1 MIVLPVNLCQK
12 MVKFFNPLIINSFQ
26 MWLASEIEKLSALY
40 SKIEDPEIETVLKTK
55 DLECIE
61 DLSSTELAALRNYLF
76 VPKVNFIY

>member
-1 MIVLPVNLCQK
+1 
-12 MVKFFNPLIINSFQ
+12 

-40 SKIEDPEIETVLKTK
+40 SKIENPEIETVLKTN